1 MCATSCVAGLARD
14 RRLRI
19 LRLLVELLLVE
30 GLGPVPP
37 RGSCAALN
45 PSLRSRDG
53 TCRAREK
60 IHLSECLK
68 IYNTTWS
75 PFQNSTL
82 FSRFCK
88 DSLIFI
94 HLLKKSKRPQKFCR
108 QSDIL
113 LDSKFVEISGDSAGI
128 SMKSVDWIYRD
139 SSNFAASR
147 ISAEIA
153 HHSTDFSKTFKN
165 FRKIHL

>member
-30 GLGPVPP
+30 GLGPVPRAGP
-37 RGSCAALN
+37 APSWIPACAAETELVGLEKRFIFQN
-45 PSLRSRDG
+45 VWRSTILHD
-53 TCRAREK
+53 
-60 IHLSECLK
+60 HLSRILH
-68 IYNTTWS
+68 
-75 PFQNSTL
+75 F

-128 SMKSVDWIYRD
+128 SVKSVDWIYRD

-147 ISAEIA
+147 ISAE
-153 HHSTDFSKTFKN
+153 SC
-165 FRKIHL
+165 RQ

>member
-37 RGSCAALN
+37 RGSCAELN

-68 IYNTTWS
+68 IYNTT
-75 PFQNSTL
+75 
-82 FSRFCK
+82 
-88 DSLIFI
+88 
-94 HLLKKSKRPQKFCR
+94 
-108 QSDIL
+108 
-113 LDSKFVEISGDSAGI
+113 
-128 SMKSVDWIYRD
+128 
-139 SSNFAASR
+139 
-147 ISAEIA
+147 
-153 HHSTDFSKTFKN
+153 
-165 FRKIHL
+165 